1 MTFKSLLTGVAALL
15 LATGTVHAGDAL
27 ISGQEQGSCGPYKEP
42 PSRGQLPEAIL
53 GDWCSKEGSFDTQ
66 VIYTRGI
73 DCEDPVGNITIQKD
87 GYKEPWSD
95 CKFDKIAQ
103 STPSVYLVHVR
114 CEALSEGDGTPNG
127 HIYSENLEIRMDG
140 QNMIW
145 RWLSEL

>member
-66 VIYTRGI
+66 VVYTRGI
-73 DCEDPVGNITIQKD
+73 DCEDPEEILLFKRMVIKNRGVIVSSIKWH
-87 GYKEPWSD
+87 K
-95 CKFDKIAQ
+95 
-103 STPSVYLVHVR
+103 
-114 CEALSEGDGTPNG
+114 ALQVC
-127 HIYSENLEIRMDG
+127 I
-140 QNMIW
+140 
-145 RWLSEL
+145 